1 MIVKKELG
9 SKSVNKLD
17 LSKVKKKQEE
27 LENRN
32 MSDFH
37 EIKEGFN
44 YFFIMP
50 PWSDEGVIWKE
61 VQQHGTVGVCP
72 KAAAKKACILCDEIK
87 RRIRKGDTDFADN
100 NKLRS
105 RAFFNAIKK
114 DDIKKCDPSCV
125 KILALSPS
133 IFEEVIAF
141 ITEEDTDISDP
152 NAAVC
157 LAIKRKGKAMRTR
170 YTIKFGVPVDISKY
184 VTGSV
189 IEGLYD
195 LDSIRA
201 VQPAGIKEL
210 RKAIRGAADDEDEDG
225 EEDIEE
231 DTMDVEE
238 DVEEQDNTE
247 DEDTDVTDDEFVFDE
262 QGDDPPEEQQVDDA
276 EDNNEDLQVTEKS
289 TILSSKVKKSL
300 SLKK

>member
-1 MIVKKELG
+1 MVIKKEPK

-27 LENRN
+27 LDNRST
-32 MSDFH
+32 SDFH

-44 YFFIMP
+44 YYYIMP

-72 KAAAKKACILCDEIK
+72 KAAVKKECILCEEIK
-87 RRIRKGDTDFADN
+87 KRIRKGDTDFADN

-133 IFEEVIAF
+133 IFEEVISF
-141 ITEEDTDISDP
+141 ITEEDRDISDP
-152 NAAVC
+152 TAAVC

-170 YTIKFGVPVDISKY
+170 YTIKFGLPVDISKY
-184 VTGSV
+184 VTDSV

-201 VQPAGIKEL
+201 AQPAGIKDL
-210 RKAIRGAADDEDEDG
+210 RKAIRGAADEEDEDD

-231 DTMDVEE
+231 DAVDVEE
-238 DVEEQDNTE
+238 DVEEQDN
-247 DEDTDVTDDEFVFDE
+247 DDMDVEADDEFTFCEQSGSEPEDQQQDDE
-262 QGDDPPEEQQVDDA
+262 GQKDIQELESLP
-276 EDNNEDLQVTEKS
+276 L
-289 TILSSKVKKSL
+289 KVKKSL